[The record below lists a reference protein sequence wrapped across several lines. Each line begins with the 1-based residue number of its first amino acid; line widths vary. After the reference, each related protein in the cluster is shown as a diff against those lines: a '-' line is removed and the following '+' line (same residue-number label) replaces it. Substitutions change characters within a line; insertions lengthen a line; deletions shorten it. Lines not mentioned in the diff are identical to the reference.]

1 MPPSDI
7 RGAFGLTF
15 AEQVDFF
22 RKKINL
28 PTEHWNDLLHEAHDR
43 AFVVAGAT
51 KADLLADLNA
61 TVSQA
66 IDKGA
71 GLEAFR
77 KDFHRIVTERGWH
90 GWTGEGTKAGEAWRA
105 RVIWETNLLTS
116 YAAGRHAQLSD
127 PELLA
132 RRPYWRYVHSDGVL
146 HPRPLHV
153 SWNGLVLRHDHPFW
167 QTHYPPNGGGCH
179 CRITAVESPGTDSQT
194 EPPTGWNIL
203 NEKTGQIPGIDKG
216 WAYAPGSSVSDT
228 LGRIVGEKAARLP
241 EELAKGVLSDGLQTQ
256 AFSDWFAAPKGA
268 WPLARIPA
276 EDAQAIG
283 AEKARIGNLSNET
296 LVKQKREHP
305 EIKATEYLEAQS
317 VIDHHTNKAHDHAS
331 MIYVREEEN
340 RKRGGYVLVVKATR
354 SGETLWITSYRRLPR
369 NEAERDSEIRRLLK
383 KGKP

>member
-66 IDKGA
+66 IDKGT

-77 KDFHRIVTERGWH
+77 KGFRGIVAERGWH

-116 YAAGRHAQLSD
+116 HAAGRHAQLTD

-132 RRPYWRYVHSDGVL
+132 RRPYWRYIHSDGVL

-167 QTHYPPNGGGCH
+167 QTHYPPNGWGCH
-179 CRITAVESPGTDSQT
+179 CRVTAVEAPSPGETT
-194 EPPTGWNIL
+194 EPPSDWDTP
-203 NEKTGQIPGIDKG
+203 NEETSQMPGIDKG
-216 WAYAPGSSVSDT
+216 WAYAPG
-228 LGRIVGEKAARLP
+228 A
-241 EELAKGVLSDGLQTQ
+241 
-256 AFSDWFAAPKGA
+256 
-268 WPLARIPA
+268 
-276 EDAQAIG
+276 
-283 AEKARIGNLSNET
+283 
-296 LVKQKREHP
+296 
-305 EIKATEYLEAQS
+305 
-317 VIDHHTNKAHDHAS
+317 
-331 MIYVREEEN
+331 
-340 RKRGGYVLVVKATR
+340 
-354 SGETLWITSYRRLPR
+354 
-369 NEAERDSEIRRLLK
+369 
-383 KGKP
+383 